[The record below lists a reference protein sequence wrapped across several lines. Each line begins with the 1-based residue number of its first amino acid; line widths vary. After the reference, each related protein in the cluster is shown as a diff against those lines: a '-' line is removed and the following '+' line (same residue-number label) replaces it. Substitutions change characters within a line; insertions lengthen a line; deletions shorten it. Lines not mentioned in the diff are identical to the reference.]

1 MDNLKQA
8 RLLEARLEEAR
19 RAQRL
24 GRRQQLKH
32 QAAAVRARRRH
43 ALETVRPRPRPTETE
58 PSLYTCIPATAC
70 LSVCVCVC
78 VCMCVWC
85 LQVHQLRE
93 QQKLFLERFA
103 EFESTLQ
110 KSDEIV
116 KQLQVG

>member
-1 MDNLKQA
+1 M
-8 RLLEARLEEAR
+8 
-19 RAQRL
+19 
-24 GRRQQLKH
+24 
-32 QAAAVRARRRH
+32 
-43 ALETVRPRPRPTETE
+43 
-58 PSLYTCIPATAC
+58 C
-70 LSVCVCVC
+70 VCVCVC
-78 VCMCVWC
+78 VCVYVCMCVWC

>member
-1 MDNLKQA
+1 MHPCDCMS
-8 RLLEARLEEAR
+8 EC
-19 RAQRL
+19 
-24 GRRQQLKH
+24 
-32 QAAAVRARRRH
+32 V
-43 ALETVRPRPRPTETE
+43 
-58 PSLYTCIPATAC
+58 C
-70 LSVCVCVC
+70 VCVCVC